1 MKNRNKVLVIDDSEE
16 DRFYLKVLLADNY
29 QLILAVNGEEGID
42 IALKEHPDLILCDV
56 MMPGVD
62 GLVCCRKLKSQLE
75 TSHIPVLM
83 LTAKA
88 EEEDI
93 VKGLEAGVDDYLS
106 KPFNPEILKNKIA
119 GYIQNRVLLKKSYTK
134 QLLIHNE
141 EEDYPDRGVEEKK
154 RFISHLVKLIEE
166 NLSDKNFKV
175 KDLADCVN
183 MSQTTLY
190 RKVKL
195 ITALSV
201 IELIR
206 NVRLKRA
213 AVLLKCHRYSIQEVS
228 EMVGYNDIP
237 TFRKHFTEFFGKVP
251 SAYAK

>member
-1 MKNRNKVLVIDDSEE
+1 M
-16 DRFYLKVLLADNY
+16 
-29 QLILAVNGEEGID
+29 
-42 IALKEHPDLILCDV
+42 
-56 MMPGVD
+56 
-62 GLVCCRKLKSQLE
+62 
-75 TSHIPVLM
+75 
-83 LTAKA
+83 
-88 EEEDI
+88 
-93 VKGLEAGVDDYLS
+93 
-106 KPFNPEILKNKIA
+106 
-119 GYIQNRVLLKKSYTK
+119 
-134 QLLIHNE
+134 
-141 EEDYPDRGVEEKK
+141 
-154 RFISHLVKLIEE
+154 
-166 NLSDKNFKV
+166 SDKNFKV